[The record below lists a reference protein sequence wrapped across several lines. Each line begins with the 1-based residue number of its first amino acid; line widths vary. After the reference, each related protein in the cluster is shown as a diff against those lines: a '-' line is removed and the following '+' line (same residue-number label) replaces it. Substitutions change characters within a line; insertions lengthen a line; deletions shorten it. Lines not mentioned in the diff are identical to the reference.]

1 MVSCCPTLPWYP
13 ECWSRCWRLVSILG
27 EQWGQPGLPCHSRKA
42 RLAAELTASPLKH
55 ALEGM
60 RPCLVPQAQS
70 LSGRVSGEAFPMD
83 DYNDRANLSQNIN
96 FPKSNSGFY
105 LDQKRICTESSWDSL
120 SIRLLPALLE
130 DMDTKEGISMSVHL
144 TQLIRRLNPLS

>member
-1 MVSCCPTLPWYP
+1 M
-13 ECWSRCWRLVSILG
+13 
-27 EQWGQPGLPCHSRKA
+27 QPY
-42 RLAAELTASPLKH
+42 
-55 ALEGM
+55 
-60 RPCLVPQAQS
+60 LVPQAQS

-83 DYNDRANLSQNIN
+83 HHSDRANLSQNIN
-96 FPKSNSGFY
+96 FPKSISGFY
-105 LDQKRICTESSWDSL
+105 LDQKCICTEPSWDSL